1 MEWDDEARAK
11 GEPEVLDHDF
21 IKQHTTGFES
31 FADTVRAASWEAI
44 ETESGLPRTAIEQA
58 ASIPDLVIWAVIAMV
73 VQFGAYGFARIVIPD
88 LSRKIEEDR
97 IPSAAMLAVIAVLSG
112 TLAAASMT
120 L

>member
-1 MEWDDEARAK
+1 MAITAQITRS
-11 GEPEVLDHDF
+11 GML
-21 IKQHTTGFES
+21 
-31 FADTVRAASWEAI
+31 AACS
-44 ETESGLPRTAIEQA
+44 
-58 ASIPDLVIWAVIAMV
+58 IAMV
-73 VQFGAYGFARIVIPD
+73 VQFGAYGFARIVIPE